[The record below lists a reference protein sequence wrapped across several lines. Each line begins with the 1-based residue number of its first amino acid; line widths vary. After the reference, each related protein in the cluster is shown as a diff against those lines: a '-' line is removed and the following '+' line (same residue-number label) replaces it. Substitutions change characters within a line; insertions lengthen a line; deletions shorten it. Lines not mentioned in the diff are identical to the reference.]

1 MSSAVAER
9 RPVRLRVAHVRRAP
23 TSLVLVMVLC
33 IANAIA
39 LPSFLDPTYWPTM
52 LAQLAPLALVAMAS
66 TPSFLARGLDL
77 SISPLLVVVNIVIVR
92 FLMPH
97 DVIGGVLLIPIAL
110 TIGGAIGLLIGAAI
124 AVMRVPSV
132 LVTLAALFILSGV
145 AQSLLDAPIPL
156 GPSWLDH
163 LAGSM
168 GPVPGGLVM
177 IAVPLLAWKLLE
189 RSSFGVNLRAVGDA
203 DATALSA
210 GIDVT
215 RVRLIAYASGG
226 VLAGV
231 GALSFTA
238 LVRSAD
244 SSNPTQFTLVALA
257 AVALGGTAMTGGRG
271 GLGLSVLGAATIF
284 LIQNLL
290 NALSVSAFYLNLTY
304 GGALLLAVI
313 VGGRAASARRRS
325 Q

>member
-1 MSSAVAER
+1 
-9 RPVRLRVAHVRRAP
+9 
-23 TSLVLVMVLC
+23 
-33 IANAIA
+33 
-39 LPSFLDPTYWPTM
+39 
-52 LAQLAPLALVAMAS
+52 
-66 TPSFLARGLDL
+66 
-77 SISPLLVVVNIVIVR
+77 
-92 FLMPH
+92 
-97 DVIGGVLLIPIAL
+97 
-110 TIGGAIGLLIGAAI
+110 
-124 AVMRVPSV
+124 
-132 LVTLAALFILSGV
+132 
-145 AQSLLDAPIPL
+145 
-156 GPSWLDH
+156 
-163 LAGSM
+163 
-168 GPVPGGLVM
+168 M

-210 GIDVT
+210 GIGVT

>member
-1 MSSAVAER
+1 MSNPVAER
-9 RPVRLRVAHVRRAP
+9 RATRGPQVLVRRPP
-23 TSLVLVMVLC
+23 TSLVLVLVLC
-33 IANAIA
+33 VANAVA
-39 LPSFLDPTYWPTM
+39 TPSFFDPAYSPTI

-66 TPSFLARGLDL
+66 TPSFLARGIDL

-92 FLMPH
+92 YLLPH
-97 DVIGGVLLIPIAL
+97 DLLNGVLLIPIAL
-110 TIGGAIGLLIGAAI
+110 AVGAAIGLLIGAAI

-132 LVTLAALFILSGV
+132 LVTLAALFILSGL
-145 AQSLLDAPIPL
+145 AQNMLDAPIAI
-156 GPSWLDH
+156 GPSWLDN
-163 LAGSM
+163 LAGSI

-177 IAVPLLAWKLLE
+177 IVVPLLAWKLLE
-189 RSSFGVNLRAVGDA
+189 RSSFGINLRAVGDA

-215 RVRLIAYASGG
+215 RVRLIAYSAGG
-226 VLAGV
+226 VMAGA
-231 GALSFTA
+231 GALSYTA

-244 SSNPTQFTLVALA
+244 SSNPAQFTVVALA

-290 NALSVSAFYLNLTY
+290 NALSVSAFFLNLAY
-304 GGALLLAVI
+304 GGALLLAI
-313 VGGRAASARRRS
+313 VAGGRAASSRRRS